1 MMTEEEK
8 KEVEDMINSAFR
20 KHLTPEKE
28 GDYELLNNIEQE
40 VQEICNLDD
49 PGDINNLVQETQE
62 NLIENREAFLIAVA
76 GSKPGA
82 GATHHAVLIAKTQ
95 AEKVKKVALLD
106 MSETKDL
113 SEGENEQPKEVDLI
127 RNATILQLDK
137 IIYAYD
143 VIVIDM
149 GHYCDEIK
157 NLFTRCDQKI
167 IVCGGSTW
175 DMRYLLPVFSD
186 VKDDYI
192 FFFNHVF
199 SEERK
204 QSILSGMIPLKIM
217 FSEYTPEVLTY
228 GYPDP
233 FDVMKKGKQD
243 QTKRRWRG

>member
-1 MMTEEEK
+1 MTEEEK
-8 KEVEDMINSAFR
+8 KEVEDMIQSAFR
-20 KHLTPEKE
+20 KYLTPEAESKKVPI
-28 GDYELLNNIEQE
+28 NNAEQE
-40 VQEICNLDD
+40 ELDNVND
-49 PGDINNLVQETQE
+49 PGDISDLIQESQE
-62 NLIENREAFLIAVA
+62 NLVENREAFLFAVA

-82 GATHHAVLIAKTQ
+82 GATHHAVLIARTQ
-95 AEKVKKVALLD
+95 AEKGKKVALLD

-113 SEGENEQPKEVDLI
+113 SEGENEQLIEVDLI
-127 RNATILQLDK
+127 KNATMLQLDK

-149 GHYCDEIK
+149 GYYCDEIK

-204 QSILSGMIPLKIM
+204 QSILSGMTPLNII

-228 GYPDP
+228 SYPDP
-233 FDVMKKGKQD
+233 FDVMNKDKQD
-243 QTKRRWRG
+243 QNKRRWRG